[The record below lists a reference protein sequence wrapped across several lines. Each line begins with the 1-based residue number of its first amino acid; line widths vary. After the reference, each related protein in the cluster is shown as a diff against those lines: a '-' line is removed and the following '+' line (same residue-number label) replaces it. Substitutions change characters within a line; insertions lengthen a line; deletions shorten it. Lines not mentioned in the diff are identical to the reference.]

1 MEKQSIWHLH
11 LNIALAF
18 HLFSTTLVRC
28 EQAGEGRA
36 WLPES
41 EWVQETEVSIA
52 PSRYGPRSLHYH
64 TNSGRPGDDASSGWW
79 RGAEGRQD

>member
-1 MEKQSIWHLH
+1 MPKLDRPHCQSDQLHNLIIKKSGRKKEGYQLMEKQSIWHLH

-18 HLFSTTLVRC
+18 HLFSATLVRC

-52 PSRYGPRSLHYH
+52 PSR
-64 TNSGRPGDDASSGWW
+64 
-79 RGAEGRQD
+79 